1 MNRHAVLHRPDV
13 PTAYAVGDDEL
24 EVVLRSARGDL
35 SRVEVVYGDRY
46 TPPADRNG
54 RKRRDGHDVSDSRD
68 TRDRRVAMTVAA
80 QDELFDYWTARLRLG
95 TRRVRYYFVLDDGCE
110 TLYYGEV
117 GFRTEPPGEEWWTWS
132 FQYPYLWFHDGQD
145 DPPDWA
151 QDAIVYQIF
160 VERFANGDPTNDP
173 PGVEPCW
180 GGTPTRTSFFGGDLQ
195 GIIDHLD
202 HLARLGVSC
211 LYLTPVFESPTN
223 HKYDTT
229 DYYRIDPHFGDEEV
243 ARRLVDECHMRGIR
257 VILDAVFN
265 HSGFEFFAFQD
276 VLENG
281 EKSPYFNWFRVW
293 KTPIETRPRATYE
306 TFGTN
311 LWRMPKLATDN
322 PEVQDYLLGV
332 AEHWTRTLGID
343 GWRLDV
349 GDEVDPRFWRRFR
362 ERVRAINPDA
372 LIVGEVLH
380 DAPAFVRGDQM
391 DCYMNYPWRDLVVD
405 FFAKRRISPKEF
417 ADGLASLRM
426 RYRRQV
432 DRAMW
437 NLIGSHDRERFLTA
451 CGGDRRRM
459 LLATTFQFMYT
470 GAPYIYYGDEVGV
483 DGEHDPGCRRCMPWR
498 RSAWDRELLAH
509 YRSLTRLRRRYRAL
523 RRGEYAT
530 LVADSADEPFAFAR
544 WDTNSCVVVLMN
556 NSEEPARCDPDLVRR
571 RMDGVSGLERW
582 AACAFRPVLS
592 VGGGGAQAHNP
603 EVPAAAGVG
612 IAVGATRASGPRPGL
627 PLPAGAAPS
636 DDPDG
641 FAAMNSFES
650 APDSLESREQP
661 LSARFGPQGLA
672 VSNGLESLAR
682 QDAAESTTAASADP
696 PCAWP
701 PHPGRIHL
709 PPMSAR
715 VYISTRRGGE

>member
-1 MNRHAVLHRPDV
+1 MNRHAILHRPDA

-24 EVVLRSARGDL
+24 EVVLRAARGDL
-35 SRVEVVYGDRY
+35 CRVEVVYGDRY
-46 TPPADRNG
+46 TRPR
-54 RKRRDGHDVSDSRD
+54 
-68 TRDRRVAMTVAA
+68 RDRRVAMTVVAH
-80 QDELFDYWTARLRLG
+80 DELFDYWTARITLAA
-95 TRRVRYYFVLDDGCE
+95 RRFRYYFVLDDGRE
-110 TLYYGEV
+110 TLCYGEE
-117 GFRTEPPGEEWWTWS
+117 GFRREPPVEEWWRWS

-151 QDAIVYQIF
+151 QDAIVYQVF

-173 PGVEPCW
+173 PGVEPW
-180 GGTPTRTSFFGGDLQ
+180 GATPTRTSFFGGDLQ

-211 LYLTPVFESPTN
+211 LYLTPIFESPTN

-229 DYYRIDPHFGDEEV
+229 DYYRIDPHFGDEEL

-265 HSGFEFFAFQD
+265 HSGFDFFAFQD

-281 EKSPYFNWFRVW
+281 EKSPYFHWFRVW

-437 NLIGSHDRERFLTA
+437 NLIDSHDRERFLTA

-470 GAPYIYYGDEVGV
+470 GTPYIYYGDEVGME
-483 DGEHDPGCRRCMPWR
+483 GEHDPDCRRCMPWD
-498 RSAWDRELLAH
+498 RSEWDREMLNH
-509 YRSLTRLRRRYRAL
+509 YRTLARLRRRYRAL

-530 LVADSADEPFAFAR
+530 LVAGSSVGELFAFAR
-544 WDTNSCVVVLMN
+544 WDANSCVVVLMN
-556 NSEEPARCDPDLVRR
+556 NTEEPAQCDPDLVRR
-571 RMDGVSGLERW
+571 RMAEVSGLKRW
-582 AACAFRPVLS
+582 AASAFRPVLS
-592 VGGGGAQAHNP
+592 VGGAQARNLGAHNSGAVAP
-603 EVPAAAGVG
+603 GGDPAAACHSHVSQY
-612 IAVGATRASGPRPGL
+612 IAQEHHMGAAAAGAGATHAPGGLRPGFL
-627 PLPAGAAPS
+627 PQGGAAPS
-636 DDPDG
+636 DGPSG
-641 FAAMNSFES
+641 FAGPN
-650 APDSLESREQP
+650 SLEGLEQSLSTP
-661 LSARFGPQGLA
+661 LGWQRFA
-672 VSNGLESLAR
+672 VSNGLESPDGR
-682 QDAAESTTAASADP
+682 DAVGGVTEASTNP

-709 PPMSAR
+709 PPMSAL
-715 VYISTRRGGE
+715 VYISTRVSE